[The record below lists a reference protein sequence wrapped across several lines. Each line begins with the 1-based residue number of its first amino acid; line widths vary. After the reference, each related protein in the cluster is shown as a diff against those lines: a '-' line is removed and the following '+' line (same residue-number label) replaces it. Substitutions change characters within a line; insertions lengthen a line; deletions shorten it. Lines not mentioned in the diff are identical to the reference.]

1 MFIQTLFCRT
11 IQTEYIELR
20 VFSMKNKNLLLV
32 AAIAALSGIFLITST
47 AAFAVNVPKKIQ
59 PNRIQTR
66 KVNSAPRLN
75 SNSMNVPNGPNVP
88 EKIREAPAQT
98 AVDIQKYEDEQ
109 ERLRILREYW
119 QIMYPSNSTVQ
130 PNKEINKNKE

>member
-1 MFIQTLFCRT
+1 
-11 IQTEYIELR
+11 
-20 VFSMKNKNLLLV
+20 MKNKNLLLV
-32 AAIAALSGIFLITST
+32 AAIVALSGIFLITSA

-59 PNRIQTR
+59 PNIIQTR
-66 KVNSAPRLN
+66 KFNSAPILN

-119 QIMYPSNSTVQ
+119 QIMYQSNSTVQ

>member
-75 SNSMNVPNGPNVP
+75 SDSLNVPDGPNVP
-88 EKIREAPAQT
+88 KKLRESPLPTEEEKLE
-98 AVDIQKYEDEQ
+98 KEKK
-109 ERLRILREYW
+109 ERRLEILRQYW
-119 QIMYPSNSTVQ
+119 KIMYPSNSVKQ
-130 PNKEINKNKE
+130 PNQ

>member
-32 AAIAALSGIFLITST
+32 AAIAALSGIFLITSA